1 MIKKNVIVE
10 NNYLLHNHTEIKITL
25 KETVIK

>member
-10 NNYLLHNHTEIKITL
+10 NNYLLQNHTEIKITL